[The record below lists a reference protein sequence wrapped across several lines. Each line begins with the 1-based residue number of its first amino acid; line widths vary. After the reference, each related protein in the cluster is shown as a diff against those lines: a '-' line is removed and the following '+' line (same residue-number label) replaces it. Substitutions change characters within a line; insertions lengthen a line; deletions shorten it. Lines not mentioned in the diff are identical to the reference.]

1 MTKQTKIAIL
11 VGLVAALLFGGVFV
25 YQNLATSDPAD
36 AAERK
41 NITVRADSHR
51 LGTAGDG
58 KATLVEFLDFECES
72 CRAAYPF
79 IEQLREQYDGK
90 VTFVLRYF
98 PIPSHTNATNAA
110 HAVEAAARQGKLED
124 MYKQMYDT
132 QAEWGESRDSKAA
145 LFRSFAEDLG
155 LDMTTYDADV
165 ASPEV
170 AARVQKDVDD
180 GIRLGVTGTP
190 SFFLNGESLQPST
203 TEEFVRA
210 IEQALAA

>member
-11 VGLVAALLFGGVFV
+11 VGLVTALLFGGVYV
-25 YQNLATSDPAD
+25 YQSLATSDPAD
-36 AAERK
+36 AAERN

-51 LGTAGDG
+51 LGTADDG
-58 KATLVEFLDFECES
+58 KVTLVEFLDFECES
-72 CRAAYPF
+72 CRAVYPF
-79 IEQLREQYDGK
+79 IEQLREQYAGR

-98 PIPSHTNATNAA
+98 PIPSHANANNAA

-124 MYKQMYDT
+124 MYKRMYDT
-132 QAEWGESRDSKAA
+132 QAEWGEAQDSKAP
-145 LFRSFAEDLG
+145 LFRTFAEDLG

-190 SFFLNGESLQPST
+190 SFFLNGERLQPST

-210 IEQALAA
+210 IEEALAA